1 MNHLQRHTVIVI
13 LSLVFVLGS
22 CRPPVQT
29 ERTEV
34 PQIAYI
40 VKVTNPLDDLF
51 RVTVRTSGLSAD
63 NGIYN
68 FASTAPGTYSL
79 LDFGRFVSSFK
90 AFDNRGNEIP
100 VERVSTNQ
108 WKISRPGELATI
120 TYDVEDSF
128 DAKVTENAVAPMC
141 GSGIDTNYATF
152 NTFAVLGYFEGLQS
166 TPVKMKVEYKPGW
179 IIATALDADAGGYY
193 VAETFDRL
201 ADSPV
206 LAGKLSV
213 AKTKVND
220 IDVEVYVY
228 AVDTT
233 LGAQTILTM
242 ADDVLQSAGAF
253 IGSSPVPYYKFLCVL
268 LDVPTFQRYGLT
280 SAGALE
286 HSYSSLYVLPVS
298 PAGIGQLQGIMAH
311 EFMHILTPLNLHSE
325 IIHSF
330 NFAKPNASEHL
341 WLYEG
346 VTEWVSDIMQL
357 RSGLMDDDE
366 YLGQVTAKLNIN
378 DNFDK
383 NMSLSEM
390 ALSVYTDKGGNQFGN
405 IYNKGAVAA
414 ALLDIRLL
422 ELSGGKRG
430 FREVFLSL
438 LDKYG
443 SKKPF
448 PEKEF
453 FDVVIQET
461 YPEVRQFIDDYI
473 RGTKELP
480 YKVYFAKL
488 GYRYVPKKPSDDTRP
503 AIGVSISGDGK
514 GHLVAGKVSEEA
526 KEYGLKDGDIL
537 VKLLGT
543 ELTFQN
549 ANAVFGRL
557 AEMKVG
563 DPYEVVVRRGDE
575 ELTLQGKLVQRWT
588 YHVFEDAGT
597 LTDRQEMLRKSW
609 LKNL

>member
-1 MNHLQRHTVIVI
+1 MSLPTRRTTVFMVFLI
-13 LSLVFVLGS
+13 FVLGS
-22 CRPPVQT
+22 CRPPTQT
-29 ERTEV
+29 ERTEA
-34 PQIAYI
+34 PQISYL
-40 VKVTNPLDDLF
+40 VKITNPTEDVF
-51 RVTVRTSGLSAD
+51 RVTVKTTGLSAD
-63 NGIYN
+63 NGIYH

-90 AFDNRGNEIP
+90 AFDGRGNEIQT
-100 VERVSTNQ
+100 EKVSLNQ
-108 WKISRPGELATI
+108 WKISRPGDLATI

-128 DAKVTENAVAPMC
+128 DAKVAENPVAPMC

-166 TPVKMKVEYKPGW
+166 IPVKMKVEYKPGW
-179 IIATALDADAGGYY
+179 IIATALDADPEGYY
-193 VAETFDRL
+193 VADTFDRL

-242 ADDVLQSAGAF
+242 ANDVLQSAGDF

-268 LDVPTFQRYGLT
+268 LDGPTFQRYGMT
-280 SAGALE
+280 NAGALE

-298 PAGIGQLQGIMAH
+298 QAGIGQLQGIMAH

-330 NFAKPNASEHL
+330 NFAKPNPSEHL

-366 YLGQVTAKLNIN
+366 YLGQVTAKLNVN

-390 ALSVYTDKGGNQFGN
+390 ALSVYTEKGGNQFGN
-405 IYNKGAVAA
+405 IYNRGAVTA

-422 ELSGGKRG
+422 ELSGGERG

-453 FDVVIQET
+453 FEVVVEET
-461 YPEVRQFIDDYI
+461 YPAIRQFIDDYI
-473 RGTKELP
+473 RGSKELP
-480 YKVYFAKL
+480 YKEYFAKL

-503 AIGVSISGDGK
+503 AIGVSISGDGQ
-514 GHLVAGKVSEEA
+514 GHLVAAKVSDETKA
-526 KEYGLKDGDIL
+526 YGLQDGDIL
-537 VKLLGT
+537 VKLFGT

-549 ANAVFGRL
+549 AGAIFATLG
-557 AEMKVG
+557 EKKVG
-563 DPYEVVVRRGDE
+563 DPYEIVVRRGDQ
-575 ELTLQGKLVQRWT
+575 ELTIQAKLVQRWT

-597 LTDRQEMLRKSW
+597 LTDRQEMLRNSW
-609 LKNL
+609 MKNL

>member
-1 MNHLQRHTVIVI
+1 MTHRRYPGIVFI
-13 LSLVFVLGS
+13 FSLILVFGS
-22 CRPPVQT
+22 CRPPVQS
-29 ERTEV
+29 ERPES
-34 PQIAYI
+34 PQIAY
-40 VKVTNPLDDLF
+40 VVEVTNPLDDIF
-51 RVTVRTSGLSAD
+51 RVTVKANGLSD
-63 NGIYN
+63 QNGIYN

-90 AFDNRGNEIP
+90 AFDRSGREIP
-100 VERVSTNQ
+100 AERISTNR

-120 TYDVEDSF
+120 TYDIEDSF
-128 DAKVTENAVAPMC
+128 DAKVADNAVAPMC

-166 TPVKMKVEYKPGW
+166 APVRMKVEYKPGW
-179 IIATALDADAGGYY
+179 IIATALDTDQEGYY
-193 VAETFDRL
+193 VADTFDRL

-206 LAGKLSV
+206 LTGKLSV
-213 AKTKVND
+213 STTKVND
-220 IDVEVYVY
+220 IDVDVYVY

-233 LGAQTILTM
+233 LTAPTILTM
-242 ADDVLQSAGAF
+242 ANDVLQSAGAF
-253 IGSSPVPYYKFLCVL
+253 IGSSPVPYYKFLFVL
-268 LDVPTFQRYGLT
+268 LDGPTFQRYGLT

-298 PAGIGQLQGIMAH
+298 PASLGQLQGIMAH

-330 NFAKPNASEHL
+330 NFASPNPSEHL

-357 RSGLMDDDE
+357 RSGLMNADE
-366 YLGQVTAKLNIN
+366 YLGQVTAKLNVN

-383 NMSLSEM
+383 DMSLSEM
-390 ALSVYTDKGGNQFGN
+390 ALSVYTEKGGSQFGN
-405 IYNKGAVAA
+405 IYNKGAVTA

-422 ELSGGKRG
+422 ELSGGKKG

-453 FDVVIQET
+453 FDVVVQET
-461 YPEVRQFIDDYI
+461 YPEIRQFINDYI

-480 YKVYFAKL
+480 YKEYFAKL
-488 GYRYVPKKPSDDTRP
+488 GYRYVPKKPSEDTRP
-503 AIGVSISGDGK
+503 AIGVSISGDGQ
-514 GHLVAGKVSEEA
+514 GHLVAAKVSEEA
-526 KEYGLKDGDIL
+526 KTYGLQDGDIL
-537 VKLLGT
+537 VKLFGT

-549 ANAVFGRL
+549 ANGVFATL
-557 AEMKVG
+557 AEKKVG
-563 DPYEVVVRRGDE
+563 DPYEVVVRRGDKE
-575 ELTLQGKLVQRWT
+575 ITIQAKLVQRWT
-588 YHVFEDAGT
+588 YHVFEDTGT
-597 LTDRQEMLRKSW
+597 LTDRQEMLRQSW

>member
-1 MNHLQRHTVIVI
+1 
-13 LSLVFVLGS
+13 
-22 CRPPVQT
+22 
-29 ERTEV
+29 
-34 PQIAYI
+34 
-40 VKVTNPLDDLF
+40 
-51 RVTVRTSGLSAD
+51 
-63 NGIYN
+63 
-68 FASTAPGTYSL
+68 
-79 LDFGRFVSSFK
+79 
-90 AFDNRGNEIP
+90 
-100 VERVSTNQ
+100 
-108 WKISRPGELATI
+108 
-120 TYDVEDSF
+120 
-128 DAKVTENAVAPMC
+128 
-141 GSGIDTNYATF
+141 
-152 NTFAVLGYFEGLQS
+152 
-166 TPVKMKVEYKPGW
+166 MKVEYQPGW
-179 IIATALDADAGGYY
+179 IIATALDTDHEGYY

-206 LAGKLSV
+206 LAGELSV
-213 AKTKVND
+213 AKTRVND

-228 AVDTT
+228 AVDST
-233 LGAQTILTM
+233 LGAQVVLTM

-268 LDVPTFQRYGLT
+268 LDLPTFQRYGLM

-298 PAGIGQLQGIMAH
+298 PAGIGQLRGIMAH

-330 NFAKPNASEHL
+330 NFAAPNPSEHL

-357 RSGLMDDDE
+357 RSGLISTEE
-366 YLGQVTAKLNIN
+366 YLGQITAKLNIN

-390 ALSVYTDKGGNQFGN
+390 ALSVYTEKGGSQFGN
-405 IYNKGAVAA
+405 IYNRGAVTA

-443 SKKPF
+443 RKKPF

-453 FDVVIQET
+453 FEVVVQET
-461 YPEVRQFIDDYI
+461 YPEIRRFIDDYI
-473 RGTKELP
+473 RGTRELP
-480 YKVYFAKL
+480 YKEYFAKL
-488 GYRYVPKKPSDDTRP
+488 GFRYVPKKPSDDTRP
-503 AIGVSISGDGK
+503 AIGVSISGDGQ

-526 KEYGLKDGDIL
+526 KVYGLKDGDIL

-549 ANAVFGRL
+549 ANQVFGKL
-557 AEMKVG
+557 TEMKVG

-597 LTDRQEMLRKSW
+597 LTDRQEMLRRAW
-609 LKNL
+609 LMNL